1 MPARQQ
7 PIKRAIRK
15 TTRKR
20 RNKRRGQLGKKFF
33 LSMLFILAFVVVY
46 QFFWDDIQT
55 QLGIQLEGFGSG
67 SGSIILAEN
76 EILVSFIDVG
86 QGESILIRS
95 RNNAVLIDGGEHR
108 ERNAVLGYLRNA
120 GVRRLCYVVAT
131 HPHSDHIGGLIT
143 VLGRL
148 EIGNVVMPDVIN
160 DTPTFDRFLEVIENN
175 NIPVI
180 FPLPGDRLQ
189 AGIID
194 LLIIAPP
201 NPHPGPARNP
211 NNGSIVL
218 RLEHGQN
225 SFMFTGD
232 AEREL
237 ENWMVSSDID
247 LSANVL
253 NLGHH
258 GSRTSTTEAFLDAV
272 NPRVAVISVGAN
284 NTYNHPH
291 PEVMERL
298 NARNVNIYRTDQ
310 LGTIRMI
317 TDGYQIS
324 ILR

>member
-1 MPARQQ
+1 MPARQ

-20 RNKRRGQLGKKFF
+20 QNKRRGQLGKKFF

-46 QFFWDDIQT
+46 QFFWDDIQA
-55 QLGIQLEGFGSG
+55 QLGIQFGGSG
-67 SGSIILAEN
+67 AVVLAEN

-95 RNNAVLIDGGEHR
+95 RSNAVLIDGGEHR
-108 ERNAVLGYLRNA
+108 ERNAVLGYLRSA

-148 EIGNVVMPDVIN
+148 DVGSVVMPDVTHN
-160 DTPTFDRFLEVIENN
+160 TATFERFLEVIENN
-175 NIPVI
+175 NIPVN

-194 LLIIAPP
+194 LLVIAPP
-201 NPHPGPARNP
+201 SPHPGPASNL
-211 NNGSIVL
+211 NNASIVL

-232 AEREL
+232 GEREL
-237 ENWMVSSDID
+237 ENWMVNSGVN
-247 LSANVL
+247 LAATVL

-258 GSRTSTTEAFLDAV
+258 GSRTSTMEAFLDAV
-272 NPRVAVISVGAN
+272 SPRAVVISLGAN
-284 NTYNHPH
+284 NTYGHPH
-291 PEVMERL
+291 REVVERL
-298 NARNVNIYRTDQ
+298 NARDISIYRTDQ

-317 TDGYQIS
+317 TDGQQIS